1 MINDILVKNI
11 TDMIDAKKQ
20 KILWSNSDPTKSIAA
35 GDQAILNSSDYDYL
49 IWIYC
54 YNTNSAN
61 TSIHKSSVCLKGNS
75 VMMNIIGYSTGAEMR
90 RVADYINNTTYTFR
104 DAYNG
109 AEIGNSYCIPL
120 FVIGGKL

>member
-20 KILWSNSDPTKSIAA
+20 KILWSNSDPTESIAA

-54 YNTNSAN
+54 YNTKA
-61 TSIHKSSVCLKGNS
+61 
-75 VMMNIIGYSTGAEMR
+75 
-90 RVADYINNTTYTFR
+90 
-104 DAYNG
+104 
-109 AEIGNSYCIPL
+109 L
-120 FVIGGKL
+120 FV